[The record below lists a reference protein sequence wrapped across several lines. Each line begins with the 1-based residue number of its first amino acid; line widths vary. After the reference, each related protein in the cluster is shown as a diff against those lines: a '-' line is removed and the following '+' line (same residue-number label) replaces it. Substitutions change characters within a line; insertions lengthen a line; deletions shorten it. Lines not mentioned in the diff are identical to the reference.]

1 MRAQHVPTAQ
11 GLILIRVLGSSNRLA
26 LGVILV
32 LAAALRLV
40 GVRYGLPYPFLNPD
54 EANIV
59 SRAWAIGHGHG
70 LDPGWYDYPSLLMY
84 VQAPFEALVHA
95 PSYGLARGVAVVLGL
110 AGVAA
115 TWWLGMR
122 SYGRRAAIV
131 GAATVAV
138 ATIHVAYSRMA
149 VTDVALTLAVTC
161 ALALMLAGRL
171 EWAGLA
177 VGLAA
182 ATKYPGA
189 VAVVP
194 LVVAGWGEWRRLARA
209 LALLI
214 SGFVVAAP
222 FVVIHARTAWHSISH
237 VNRLA
242 RAGWLGFEH
251 DPATPLAYFDRLWQG
266 VGPVLVLALVG
277 LAIALWRRRRAD
289 LVLAAFAI
297 AYWLTLMPQRAHFD
311 RYVLPLLPVLGVLAA
326 RIPWSAPL
334 ALSLLVV
341 PLVWSVGDARRLTQ
355 TDTRVVAIPQLVR
368 ALPATAAVAADPSA
382 PPLGRRVINLQ
393 LPGPGRPTDLNRDLA
408 GLRAKGVDY
417 VLVTGTVTD
426 RVLRARRDYPLES
439 RFYDEL
445 ARLRPVVDVEPGHG
459 LTGPWV
465 RLYRIR

>member
-1 MRAQHVPTAQ
+1 M
-11 GLILIRVLGSSNRLA
+11 SSNRVA
-26 LGVILV
+26 LGAILV

-59 SRAWAIGHGHG
+59 PRAWAIGHGHG

-84 VQAPFEALVHA
+84 VLAPLQAVVHA
-95 PSYGLARGVAVVLGL
+95 PSYGVARGAAVALGL
-110 AGVAA
+110 GSVAA
-115 TWWLGMR
+115 TWWLGAR
-122 SYGRRAAIV
+122 SYGRRSAIV

-138 ATIHVAYSRMA
+138 ATTHVAYSRMA
-149 VTDVALTLAVTC
+149 VTDVALTLVVTC

-189 VAVVP
+189 VAIVP

-209 LALLI
+209 VALLVG
-214 SGFVVAAP
+214 GFILAAP

-251 DPATPLAYFDRLWQG
+251 DPATPLAYLDRLWQG
-266 VGPVLVLALVG
+266 IGPLLVLGLVG

-289 LVLAAFAI
+289 LVLASFAI

-334 ALSLLVV
+334 ALALLVV
-341 PLVWSVGDARRLTQ
+341 PLVWSVGDARRLTR
-355 TDTRVVAIPQLVR
+355 TDTRLVAIPQLVH
-368 ALPATAAVAADPSA
+368 ALPAGAAVAADPSS
-382 PPLGRRVINLQ
+382 PPLGRRVIDLQ
-393 LPGPGRPTDLNRDLA
+393 LPGPGRPTDPNRDLA
-408 GLRAKGVDY
+408 RLRARGVDY
-417 VLVTGTVTD
+417 VLVTASVTD
-426 RVLRARRDYPLES
+426 RVLRAREDYPHES
-439 RFYDEL
+439 QFYDQL
-445 ARLRPVVDVEPGHG
+445 ARLHPVVDVEPGHG
-459 LTGPWV
+459 VAGPWV
-465 RLYRIR
+465 RLYRIALTSG

>member
-1 MRAQHVPTAQ
+1 MTRIPKSD
-11 GLILIRVLGSSNRLA
+11 RVA
-26 LGVILV
+26 LGAILV

-59 SRAWAIGHGHG
+59 PRAWAIGHGHG

-84 VQAPFEALVHA
+84 VQAPFEAVVHA
-95 PSYGLARGVAVVLGL
+95 PSYGVARGVALALGV
-110 AGVAA
+110 AGVVA
-115 TWWLGMR
+115 TWWLGIR
-122 SYGRRAAIV
+122 SYGKRAALV
-131 GAATVAV
+131 GAVTVAV
-138 ATIHVAYSRMA
+138 ATTHVAYSRMA

-189 VAVVP
+189 VAIVP

-209 LALLI
+209 GALTVG
-214 SGFVVAAP
+214 GFVIAAP
-222 FVVIHARTAWHSISH
+222 FVVLHGRTAWHSISH

-251 DPATPLAYFDRLWQG
+251 DPAAPFAYLVRLWQG
-266 VGPVLVLALVG
+266 VGPLLVLGLVG
-277 LAIALWRRRRAD
+277 LGVALWRRRRAD
-289 LVLAAFAI
+289 LVLASFAI

-311 RYVLPLLPVLGVLAA
+311 RYVLPLVPVVGVLAA

-334 ALSLLVV
+334 ALGLLVV
-341 PLVWSVGDARRLTQ
+341 PLVWSIGDARGLTR
-355 TDTRVVAIPQLVR
+355 TDTRVVAIPQLAR
-368 ALPATAAVAADPSA
+368 ALPASAEVAVDPSS
-382 PPLGRRVINLQ
+382 PPLGRRVLELA
-393 LPGPGRPTDLNRDLA
+393 LPGPGRPTDPNRDLA
-408 GLRAKGVDY
+408 RLRAKGVRY
-417 VLVTGTVTD
+417 VLVTASVTD
-426 RVLRARRDYPLES
+426 RVLRARASYPRES

-459 LTGPWV
+459 LAGPWV
-465 RLYRIR
+465 RLYRIV

>member
-1 MRAQHVPTAQ
+1 LSVTR
-11 GLILIRVLGSSNRLA
+11 IRRSDAVA
-26 LGVILV
+26 LGAILV

-59 SRAWAIGHGHG
+59 PRAWAIGHGHG

-84 VQAPFEALVHA
+84 VQAPFEALAHA
-95 PSYGLARGVAVVLGL
+95 PSYEVARGVAVVLGV

-115 TWWLGMR
+115 TWWLGIR

-138 ATIHVAYSRMA
+138 ATTHVAYSRMA

-177 VGLAA
+177 IGLAA

-209 LALLI
+209 SGLAAGGFLL
-214 SGFVVAAP
+214 AAP
-222 FVVIHARTAWHSISH
+222 FVVIHGRTAWHSISH

-251 DPATPLAYFDRLWQG
+251 DPVTPIAYLDRLWQG
-266 VGPVLVLALVG
+266 IGPVLVLGLVG
-277 LAIALWRRRRAD
+277 LAVALWRRRRAD
-289 LVLAAFAI
+289 LVLASFAI

-311 RYVLPLLPVLGVLAA
+311 RYVLPLLPVIGVLAA

-334 ALSLLVV
+334 ALALMVV
-341 PLVWSVGDARRLTQ
+341 PLVWSAGDARRLTR
-355 TDTRVVAIPQLVR
+355 TDTRLVAIPQLVR
-368 ALPATAAVAADPSA
+368 ALPDGAAVAVDPSS
-382 PPLGRRVINLQ
+382 PPLDRRVLELT
-393 LPGPGRPTDLNRDLA
+393 LPGPGRPTDPNRDLA
-408 GLRAKGVDY
+408 RLRSKGVRY
-417 VLVTGTVTD
+417 VLVTASVTD
-426 RVLRARRDYPLES
+426 RVLRAPANYPRES
-439 RFYDEL
+439 HFYDAL
-445 ARLRPVVDVEPGHG
+445 AHLRPVVDVEPGHG
-459 LTGPWV
+459 LAGPWV
-465 RLYRIR
+465 RLYRIA

>member
-1 MRAQHVPTAQ
+1 M
-11 GLILIRVLGSSNRLA
+11 SSNRIA
-26 LGVILV
+26 LGAILV

-40 GVRYGLPYPFLNPD
+40 GIRYGLPYPFLNPD

-59 SRAWAIGHGHG
+59 PRAWAIGHGHG

-95 PSYGLARGVAVVLGL
+95 PSYGVARSVAVTLGL

-149 VTDVALTLAVTC
+149 VTDVALTLGVTC
-161 ALALMLAGRL
+161 ALALMLSGRL

-189 VAVVP
+189 VAIVP
-194 LVVAGWGEWRRLARA
+194 LAVAGWGEWRRLARA
-209 LALLI
+209 VALLVG
-214 SGFVVAAP
+214 GFVVAAP
-222 FVVIHARTAWHSISH
+222 FVVIHARTAWRSISH

-242 RAGWLGFEH
+242 RSGWLGFEH
-251 DPATPLAYFDRLWQG
+251 DPATPLAYLDRLWQG
-266 VGPVLVLALVG
+266 IGPVLVLGLVG

-289 LVLAAFAI
+289 LVLASFAI

-334 ALSLLVV
+334 ALTLLVV
-341 PLVWSVGDARRLTQ
+341 PLVWSVGDARRLTR
-355 TDTRVVAIPQLVR
+355 TDTRLVAIPQLVR
-368 ALPATAAVAADPSA
+368 ALPAGAAIAADPSA
-382 PPLGRRVINLQ
+382 PPLGRRVIDLQ
-393 LPGPGRPTDLNRDLA
+393 LPGPGRPTDPNRDLA
-408 GLRAKGVDY
+408 RLRAKGVHY

-426 RVLRARRDYPLES
+426 RVLRVRRNYPLES

-459 LTGPWV
+459 LAGPWV
-465 RLYRIR
+465 RLYRIG